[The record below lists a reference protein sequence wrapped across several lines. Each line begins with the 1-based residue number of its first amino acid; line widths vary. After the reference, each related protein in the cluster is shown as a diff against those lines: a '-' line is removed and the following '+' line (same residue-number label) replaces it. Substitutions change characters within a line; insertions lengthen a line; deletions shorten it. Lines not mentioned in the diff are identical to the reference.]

1 MARRTPETL
10 ADYLVV
16 AITPA
21 LIGLMVGSLLWFLI
35 EVFYGGDFRT
45 LWVSSFFVLGIVGV
59 SRIAIEEGYHRA
71 QLFGFVLA
79 AALGFVLP
87 PKAWPLLALIWWSV
101 HKLTWDCTV
110 IDDDQDASGE
120 GLLQTMGLD
129 SGGGQSKTPPGTTV
143 TADQLEATTSKEPT
157 AEKYWW
163 DRLFEPDRRPHAPGV
178 WVVYFSL
185 AALPLFGIG
194 GWFVTDPTARAAAFS
209 LLVVY
214 VACGMGLLLATSF
227 LGLRRYLRQR
237 RLQMPME
244 MTTTW
249 ILVGITMV
257 FVTLI
262 VATILPRPRRE
273 QSLSAVPSAM
283 RSAFS
288 RVSRFAIGN
297 DGKRDDAAKD
307 VATADAKDNQK
318 TDRQGGNSAGKF
330 DGQAKGSA
338 GANGKGSKSSD
349 GGKSDSGG
357 GSGKGKS
364 GKSSSSDAK
373 GDKSQNQ
380 NAEADSNRKS
390 GDSSQKTEQQEQSQS
405 SEKRDQQ
412 SGDHQRAEPP
422 KQNSPSSQQFS
433 SRPSFNPV
441 SLLTLLLGA
450 GARWLLYAAIV
461 IGLLFAAWYYREDLQ
476 AAWQKLLD
484 ELRELWE
491 SLFGKKQAASEAAIP
506 MEVTAPPRLFAS
518 FRDPF
523 LTGDASRM
531 TWPQLVRYTF
541 EALEAWGGEH
551 ECARAAGQT
560 PLEFALALAAV
571 EPQIAAGVQS
581 LAGWYSQIAYAPKAA
596 AGSPDV
602 LRELW
607 TALDRRRAPLMTT

>member
-1 MARRTPETL
+1 
-10 ADYLVV
+10 
-16 AITPA
+16 
-21 LIGLMVGSLLWFLI
+21 
-35 EVFYGGDFRT
+35 
-45 LWVSSFFVLGIVGV
+45 
-59 SRIAIEEGYHRA
+59 
-71 QLFGFVLA
+71 
-79 AALGFVLP
+79 
-87 PKAWPLLALIWWSV
+87 
-101 HKLTWDCTV
+101 
-110 IDDDQDASGE
+110 
-120 GLLQTMGLD
+120 MGLD
-129 SGGGQSKTPPGTTV
+129 SGGGQSQAPPGTTV
-143 TADQLEATTSKEPT
+143 TADQIEATSSKVPLP
-157 AEKYWW
+157 EKYWW
-163 DRLFEPDRRPHAPGV
+163 DRLLEPDRRPHAPGV

-249 ILVGITMV
+249 ILVGIAMV
-257 FVTLI
+257 FATLI

-273 QSLSAVPSAM
+273 QSLSVVPSAM

-288 RVSRFAIGN
+288 RVSRFAMGN
-297 DGKRDDAAKD
+297 DGMRDDAAKN
-307 VATADAKDNQK
+307 VATTDAKQNQE
-318 TDRQGGNSAGKF
+318 TDRQGGNSADKSE
-330 DGQAKGSA
+330 GQAKGSA
-338 GANGKGSKSSD
+338 ADSGKGSSSGD
-349 GGKSDSGG
+349 SGKSGG
-357 GSGKGKS
+357 GGKGKS

-390 GDSSQKTEQQEQSQS
+390 GDSSQKPEQQEQSQS
-405 SEKRDQQ
+405 SGKRDQQ
-412 SGDHQRAEPP
+412 SDDNHRAEPP
-422 KQNSPSSQQFS
+422 KQNAGSQQSS
-433 SRPSFNPV
+433 SRPSFNPL

-450 GARWLLYAAIV
+450 GARWLLYGALV
-461 IGLLFAAWYYREDLQ
+461 IGLLVAAWYYREDLL
-476 AAWQKLLD
+476 AAWQKLLE

-491 SLFGKKQAASEAAIP
+491 SLFGKKQTTAEAELPLHVA
-506 MEVTAPPRLFAS
+506 APPRLFAS

-531 TWPQLVRYTF
+531 SWPQLVRYTF

-571 EPQIAAGVQS
+571 EPQIAAGAQS

-607 TALDRRRAPLMTT
+607 AALDRHRAPLMTT